1 MTETMM
7 QENERLNETM
17 TLADAVAR
25 VLASDQPG
33 VVTGYVTAEEQLE
46 TAAVLSEAGASDAL
60 VVRAMAALAEAV
72 KTPQRNSALWAS
84 GWAAAAELLSAEKN
98 RDDARIT
105 AAYVTALLHCDERR
119 RKTRVHTAV
128 LNWEEAAADAGAVWR
143 LVTLLKADA
152 ARFELPEA
160 ERAADALRA
169 ALLREFPCWWVV
181 TLAETAAGHAM
192 LPDIFRYYDIDAVV
206 KAKGV
211 WWVKIRNAEE
221 ERVLTSIA
229 AHWAGGVTVKR
240 FPGWPDEGSLP
251 AKRPVTRV
259 EWVKRRRLIMTS
271 DADPCRE
278 WFEARE
284 VEPAFESEDEDR
296 LYERAVKRVKASGRT
311 STSFLQRSLGIGYR
325 QTSALMARMETAGV
339 VSPMDTAGK
348 RRVL

>member
-1 MTETMM
+1 M
-7 QENERLNETM
+7 QQNKGFDETM
-17 TLADAVAR
+17 TLADALAR

-60 VVRAMAALAEAV
+60 VVCAMAVLAGAV
-72 KTPQRNSALWAS
+72 KTPQRDSALWAS
-84 GWAAAAELLSAEKN
+84 GWAAAAELLTAEKD
-98 RDDARIT
+98 RDDAWIT

-128 LNWEEAAADAGAVWR
+128 LNWAEAAADAGAVWR
-143 LVTLLKADA
+143 LVTLLKVDA

-192 LPDIFRYYDIDAVV
+192 LPDIFRHYDLDAVV
-206 KAKGV
+206 KMKGV

-259 EWVKRRRLIMTS
+259 EWVKRRRLMGVGGDGVSAEPPETDAFGTS
-271 DADPCRE
+271 RE
-278 WFEARE
+278 PRGHFVRGRFFC
-284 VEPAFESEDEDR
+284 EPLR
-296 LYERAVKRVKASGRT
+296 Q
-311 STSFLQRSLGIGYR
+311 LQRRRRRDFGLGEVGSR
-325 QTSALMARMETAGV
+325 AGNRDGSARG
-339 VSPMDTAGK
+339 
-348 RRVL
+348 RRSRLGF

>member
-1 MTETMM
+1 M

-17 TLADAVAR
+17 TLEDAVAR

-33 VVTGYVTAEEQLE
+33 VVTGYVTAEVALE

-60 VVRAMAALAEAV
+60 VVRAMAVLAGAV
-72 KTPQRNSALWAS
+72 KTPQRDSALWAS
-84 GWAAAAELLSAEKN
+84 GWSAAAELLEADKD
-98 RDDARIT
+98 RDDARMT
-105 AAYVTALLHCDERR
+105 AAYVTALLNCDERR
-119 RKTRVHTAV
+119 RKTKVHTAV
-128 LNWEEAAADAGAVWR
+128 LNWAEAAADAGAVWR

-152 ARFELPEA
+152 ERFDLPEA
-160 ERAADALRA
+160 EKAAGALTAVLR
-169 ALLREFPCWWVV
+169 REFPGWWVV

-192 LPDIFRYYDIDAVV
+192 LSDIFRYYDLDAVV
-206 KAKGV
+206 KMKGV

-240 FPGWPDEGSLP
+240 LLGWPDEGSLP

-271 DADPCRE
+271 EADPCRE
-278 WFEARE
+278 WFEGRE
-284 VEPAFESEDEDR
+284 VEPVFESEDEDR

-311 STSFLQRSLGIGYR
+311 STSFLQRSLEIGYR
-325 QTSALMARMETAGV
+325 QASALAARLEAAGV
-339 VSPMDTAGK
+339 VSPLDAEGK

>member
-60 VVRAMAALAEAV
+60 VVRAMAVLAEAV
-72 KTPQRNSALWAS
+72 KTPQRDSALWAS

-128 LNWEEAAADAGAVWR
+128 LNWAEAAADAGAVWR

-211 WWVKIRNAEE
+211 WW
-221 ERVLTSIA
+221 
-229 AHWAGGVTVKR
+229 
-240 FPGWPDEGSLP
+240 
-251 AKRPVTRV
+251 
-259 EWVKRRRLIMTS
+259 

-278 WFEARE
+278 WFEPMEA
-284 VEPAFESEDEDR
+284 EPVFESKDEDR
-296 LYERAVKRVKASGRT
+296 LYERAVKRVKASGRA

-325 QTSALMARMETAGV
+325 QASALAARLEAAGV
-339 VSPMDTAGK
+339 VSPMDAEGK

>member
-7 QENERLNETM
+7 QQNKGFDETM
-17 TLADAVAR
+17 TLADALAR

-46 TAAVLSEAGASDAL
+46 TTAVLSEAGASDAL
-60 VVRAMAALAEAV
+60 VVRAMAVLAGAV
-72 KTPQRNSALWAS
+72 KTPQRDSALWAS
-84 GWAAAAELLSAEKN
+84 GWAAAAELLTAEKD
-98 RDDARIT
+98 RDDAWIT

-119 RKTRVHTAV
+119 RKTKVHTAV
-128 LNWEEAAADAGAVWR
+128 LNWAEAAADAGAVWR

-152 ARFELPEA
+152 ERFDLPEA
-160 ERAADALRA
+160 EKAADALRA
-169 ALLREFPCWWVV
+169 VLLREFPCWWVV
-181 TLAETAAGHAM
+181 TLADTAVGHAM
-192 LPDIFRYYDIDAVV
+192 LSDIFRYYDLDAVV
-206 KAKGV
+206 KMKGV

-240 FPGWPDEGSLP
+240 LPGWPDEGSLP

-271 DADPCRE
+271 EADPCRE
-278 WFEARE
+278 WFEGRE
-284 VEPAFESEDEDR
+284 VEPVFESEDEDR

-325 QTSALMARMETAGV
+325 QASALMARMEASGV
-339 VSPMDTAGK
+339 VSPLDAKGK